1 MKRTILS
8 GPMNSRGGGGARRK
22 RLAPKG
28 ARLFHSGWLY
38 GLTSISLSLIHRGII
53 IRPLSL
59 SPLIAYTTCT
69 HTLSLFFN
77 VANRLRP
84 PVIVALPQAT
94 PAPFAHFLLCQF
106 EPPKTIFVAQYLK
119 HRTLVKRG
127 GKIYMY
133 YINCIEKT
141 KIKKKRSGW
150 PIFKTIFKDIL
161 SLTPQ
166 YWFWR
171 QLNAVKGGNKRT
183 RQKVFVLF

>member
-8 GPMNSRGGGGARRK
+8 GSTNSRGGARRK

-38 GLTSISLSLIHRGII
+38 GLTSISLSLIHWGII

-119 HRTLVKRG
+119 HRTLVSSKGVAKFICTISTVLKKRKRG
-127 GKIYMY
+127 QDGPFLKPFL
-133 YINCIEKT
+133 KT
-141 KIKKKRSGW
+141 
-150 PIFKTIFKDIL
+150 F
-161 SLTPQ
+161 SL
-166 YWFWR
+166 
-171 QLNAVKGGNKRT
+171 
-183 RQKVFVLF
+183 